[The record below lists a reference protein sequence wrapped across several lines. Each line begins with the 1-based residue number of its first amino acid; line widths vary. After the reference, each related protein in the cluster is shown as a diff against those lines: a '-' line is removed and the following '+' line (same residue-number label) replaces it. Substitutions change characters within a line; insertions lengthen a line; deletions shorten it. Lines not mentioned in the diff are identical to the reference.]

1 MQPDAIDFD
10 LVLSMNY
17 KGVVTVPNAEV
28 FKIRWSKGK
37 YSIFSAF
44 KNKQDAFE
52 NLRYS

>member
-17 KGVVTVPNAEV
+17 KGVVTVLNAEV

-37 YSIFSAF
+37 YSIFCI
-44 KNKQDAFE
+44 KKKQDAFE
-52 NLRYS
+52 NLKYS